1 MISRVRHVYHAKAT
15 ALITQRCL
23 STKIAWK
30 VDPETGLVKSQ
41 HLSYQII
48 VGLEIHAQLN
58 ISTKL
63 FSPAALPGLYT
74 KANDHKCVHPFD
86 VAVPGTLPVLAV
98 DAVRSAILAA
108 AALNCNIQT
117 VSRFERKHYAYA
129 DLPAG
134 YQITQQRWPLAVNG
148 WIECNNIVDPNK
160 KTKKSGKDLA
170 CIKCRINRIQL
181 EQDTGKTITISVTQ
195 QEKTL
200 IERTISRVDFSR
212 AGVALIEIV
221 TEPDLRSST
230 QAGAVV
236 QTVRQL
242 LKHTGSCMGKMEAGQ
257 LRVDCNV
264 NLVSIDSSAAGHPH
278 QRSPRVEVKNL
289 NSIKQVQ
296 QAVNFEAVRQA
307 NMLARETSGEDMQ
320 NELNVSETRT
330 WNAALSQTELIR
342 RKDEEED
349 YRFMPEPD
357 LPPIVLNEKILGD
370 GMASVE
376 TFIQRNMPELPA
388 QAIERLMSKYGLSNY
403 QANVISADVAAIA
416 LFDNAMKVVKAA
428 HVDIKTNQLKDFA
441 STTANLLSNALFGII
456 KEKHQKTEVS
466 DDDDIEHSVSMEN
479 SEVSG
484 EQLGEIVLMMTE
496 GCISNSM
503 AKTLLS
509 LLCNDEQ
516 CRGANPRQV
525 SLDRDLRLVTD
536 PDELKAI
543 CQKVISENPE
553 EMNVYRQGGKFV
565 SKMQKLFTGKA
576 MAASR
581 GNAHPERLQEILK
594 ECLEKAK

>member
-1 MISRVRHVYHAKAT
+1 
-15 ALITQRCL
+15 
-23 STKIAWK
+23 
-30 VDPETGLVKSQ
+30 
-41 HLSYQII
+41 
-48 VGLEIHAQLN
+48 
-58 ISTKL
+58 
-63 FSPAALPGLYT
+63 
-74 KANDHKCVHPFD
+74 
-86 VAVPGTLPVLAV
+86 
-98 DAVRSAILAA
+98 
-108 AALNCNIQT
+108 
-117 VSRFERKHYAYA
+117 
-129 DLPAG
+129 
-134 YQITQQRWPLAVNG
+134 
-148 WIECNNIVDPNK
+148 
-160 KTKKSGKDLA
+160 
-170 CIKCRINRIQL
+170 L